1 MLRDLFKSN
10 VYVKVYKNK
19 FTVKN
24 VAKNNEV
31 VLSAVKPFTTTRLLV
46 GEFNNAEVLL
56 KEALKKLYT
65 DNWLAPSPIVVIQP
79 MDMIEGGLSPVE
91 DRILR
96 ELAIGAGG
104 RKVIVWVGKELTNE
118 EVIEK
123 SKTHNKALK

>member
-1 MLRDLFKSN
+1 MLRDLFKSS

-24 VAKNNEV
+24 VASNNEV
-31 VLSAVKPFTTTRLLV
+31 VLSAVYPFTTTRLLV

-56 KEALKKLYT
+56 KEALKKLYA
-65 DNWLAPSPIVVIQP
+65 DNWLSPSPIVVIQP
-79 MDMIEGGLSPVE
+79 MDMIEDGLSPVE

-96 ELAIGAGG
+96 ELAIGAGA